1 VQDWASRER
10 VSTKAL
16 IEDETMDG
24 EGRAKQDAR
33 AENGCSIVEI
43 NNAADDPLSSCPK
56 RAKLENQLR
65 VAYTD
70 VCT

>member
-1 VQDWASRER
+1 MHASVIYPSHLKMQDWASRER

-43 NNAADDPLSSCPK
+43 NNATDDPLSP
-56 RAKLENQLR
+56 
-65 VAYTD
+65 
-70 VCT
+70 

>member
-1 VQDWASRER
+1 MKIQDWASRER

-24 EGRAKQDAR
+24 EGRGKQDAR

-43 NNAADDPLSSCPK
+43 NNATDDPLSP
-56 RAKLENQLR
+56 
-65 VAYTD
+65 
-70 VCT
+70 